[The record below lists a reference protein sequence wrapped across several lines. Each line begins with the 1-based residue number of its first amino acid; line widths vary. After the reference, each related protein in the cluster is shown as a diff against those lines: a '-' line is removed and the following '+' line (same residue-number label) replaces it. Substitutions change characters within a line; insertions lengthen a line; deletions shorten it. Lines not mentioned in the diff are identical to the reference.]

1 MLFLLLI
8 CLLLSIP
15 AVQTQLGKLATNR
28 LNKDF
33 GTNLVV
39 NKIDLSFL
47 GSVQLKGIE
56 IRDHHKDTLIFLD
69 KLSTSLLNA
78 KKILD
83 NKVNLGS
90 VSASGLTMHLKT
102 YKGED
107 NDNLSIFVES
117 FDDDT
122 PKDSLSSPFIL
133 RTSNI
138 YIDGLNF
145 KLLDFNEKDPLQFEA
160 LNGGG
165 NLQDFSVVGP
175 EVNAKIRGL
184 YFTENRGIS
193 ITNLSTDFL
202 YSKTQMKFDKTTLQT
217 NNSKVFGDIEFKYK
231 REDLQYFK
239 DKVTITA
246 KFKKSSLSI
255 LDVQKLYNEL
265 QGNDLLNF
273 TGNINGTLNN
283 FKAQNLNVTS
293 SNGMKIIAD
302 LGFKNALSSQRGFEF
317 TGDLENVTASYNQ
330 LKRVLPNLLGK
341 TLPTEFS
348 RLGKF
353 TLSGRTLITPEKM
366 DAVIDVDSEIGTIIS
381 DLELT
386 NIDDIDLAS
395 YSGEVEFQD
404 FNIGKFVNDPI
415 LGKVTLSG
423 DVNGSGFKVE
433 NINTSIIGKIENLEF
448 NGYNYQD
455 LLVNGQFQLQKFD
468 GDLKVNDENLK
479 LDFNGLADFSSAIN
493 KFDFTADIGFAN
505 LKETKL
511 FERDSISRFK
521 GKAIFDL
528 RGNTLD
534 DMIGKINFS
543 NVEYTN
549 QKQKYPFKQFEVT
562 SAIKDSIKTIKI
574 NSEDIVKGE
583 LEGKFLFSE
592 LLPVSQNALGSIYA
606 NYNPYKVLP
615 NQFLNFNFTIYNQ
628 IIDVFFP
635 QVSIAPNTKIS
646 GSIKGNTNGFKLRF
660 NSPEI
665 DAYGVKI
672 DKLALRL
679 DNKNPLFNTHLTAD
693 KVDHKYYKVEKLN
706 LLNRTVNDTL
716 FFKSEFTGGRR
727 NREKF
732 NLDFFYTI
740 DETKKSVV
748 GIEKSTFNFKE
759 NNWSINPGNNKENKV
774 VFDIKTNEFDFKQ
787 FKLKA
792 KEQEIA
798 FSGMLRDSTEKALN
812 VDFTKVKLASFLP
825 PIDSLSLKGVL
836 DGNLDFSQ
844 KEGIYS
850 PEGLLRIKDFSINGF
865 QQGDLALNVKGEN
878 SYEKYSVDLSLSNQR
893 VKSIAATG
901 SLDFS
906 TKRPQI
912 DLGVFLEN
920 FQLEAFSP
928 LGQDVLS
935 KLRGE
940 ASGSFTLKGAL
951 GNPSMDGL
959 LFLEGAGL
967 KFPYLDVDYDME
979 GVNTIRLKEQSF
991 FLNDITLRDT
1001 EHNTKGNLK
1010 GSITHSNFKLWSLD
1024 LTIDTDNLLVLN
1036 TKETEESLYYGT
1048 GFLKGNA
1055 RIYGLTDRLF
1065 IDVVGSTQPN
1075 TKFVI
1080 PISDVKTV
1088 DNYKLITFKKAQTD
1102 SIVQEQVNNFEALKG
1117 LTLDIKLD
1125 VTKDAEAEVVIDKN
1139 SGSALRGKGEGNLQI
1154 VINTRGKFTM
1164 DGNFVVDE
1172 GQYDFKYGGLVNRTF
1187 DVEKGGSISWNG
1199 DPFDAS
1205 LNIQAKYTT
1214 RANPAVLLENFNSNR
1229 KIPVDLFVKI
1239 TGGLFNSKQE
1249 FDIKIPNVNPAIK
1262 SELEFKLNDND
1273 INEKTFQFLSLL
1285 AFNKFY
1291 NPDATST
1298 LNSASAIIG
1307 TTSSAIS
1314 GVLSDLISS
1323 KDGKVQFGLGY
1334 DVADENDVENLN
1346 TEDQINVSVGTQIS
1360 DRVIV
1365 NGKVGVPVGSKTQ
1378 ASVVGEVK
1386 VEILLNEDGTFR
1398 TVIFNR
1404 QNEIQYST
1412 EEEGYTQG
1420 VGLTYQVNFNNLSDL
1435 LRKIGIK
1442 RKKKKVTKKR
1452 DSIFLSPDKSPV
1464 IFKKN

>member
-8 CLLLSIP
+8 SLLLSIP
-15 AVQTQLGKLATNR
+15 AVQTQLGKLVTNSV
-28 LNKDF
+28 NKDF

-39 NKIDLSFL
+39 KKIDLSFL
-47 GSVQLKGIE
+47 GSVQLKGVE
-56 IRDHHKDTLIFLD
+56 IRDHHKDTLIFVD
-69 KLSTSLLNA
+69 KLSTSILNA

-83 NKVNLGS
+83 NKVDLGS
-90 VSASGLTMHLKT
+90 VSASGITVHLKT
-102 YKGED
+102 YKGEE

-122 PKDSLSSPFIL
+122 PKDSTSSPFIL
-133 RTSNI
+133 KTSNI
-138 YIDGLNF
+138 YLNKLNF
-145 KLLDFNEKDPLQFEA
+145 KFLDFNKEDPLQFAA

-175 EVNAKIRGL
+175 KVNAKIRGL
-184 YFTENRGIS
+184 YFTENRDIQV
-193 ITNLSTDFL
+193 TNLTTDFT

-217 NNSKVFGDIEFKYK
+217 KTSKVLGDIEFNYK
-231 REDLQYFK
+231 REDLQYFN
-239 DKVTITA
+239 DKVNIKA
-246 KFKKSSLSI
+246 DFKRSSLSVAD
-255 LDVQKLYNEL
+255 LQKLYNEL
-265 QGNDLLNF
+265 EGNDVLHFN
-273 TGNINGTLNN
+273 GQVRGTLNN
-283 FKAQNLNVTS
+283 FKLQRLRLN
-293 SNGMKIIAD
+293 SNKGIKINAD
-302 LGFKNALSSQRGFEF
+302 LGFVNAISNERGVVFS
-317 TGDLENVTASYNQ
+317 GDIQNVTASYNQ
-330 LKRVLPNLLGK
+330 LKSVLPNLLGK
-341 TLPTEFS
+341 TMPTEFS
-348 RLGKF
+348 RLGTF
-353 TLSGRTLITPEKM
+353 TLSGRTYVTPEKM
-366 DAVIDVDSEIGTIIS
+366 DAVLTVNSDIGTIIS

-386 NIDDIDLAS
+386 NIDDIDFAN
-395 YSGEVEFQD
+395 YNGEVEFQQFD
-404 FNIGKFVNDPI
+404 LGKFVNDPI
-415 LGKVTLSG
+415 LGKVTLNG
-423 DVNGSGFKVE
+423 DVNGSGFKVS
-433 NINTSIIGKIENLEF
+433 NISTSIIGKITDLEF
-448 NGYNYQD
+448 NGYNYKD
-455 LLVNGQFQLQKFD
+455 LLVNGQFQHQKFD

-479 LDFNGLADFSSAIN
+479 LDFKGLADFSSAIN
-493 KFDFTADIGFAN
+493 KFDFTADVAFAN

-528 RGNTLD
+528 KGNTLD
-534 DMIGKINFS
+534 DMIGKINFT
-543 NVEYTN
+543 NVEYIN

-562 SAIKDSIKTIKI
+562 SSIKDSIKTIEI
-574 NSEDIVKGE
+574 NSQDIVKGK
-583 LEGKFLFSE
+583 LEGKFLFSQ
-592 LLPVSQNALGSIYA
+592 LMPVSQNALGSIYA

-635 QVSIAPNTKIS
+635 QVSIAPNTRVS
-646 GSIKGNTNGFKLRF
+646 GSVKGNSNGFKFRF
-660 NSPEI
+660 NSPKVEV
-665 DAYGVKI
+665 YGVKI
-672 DKLALRL
+672 NKIALRL

-693 KVDHKYYKVEKLN
+693 VVDHKYYKVEKLN

-740 DETKKSVV
+740 DEAKKSVV

-759 NNWSINPGNNKENKV
+759 NNWSINPENNKENKV
-774 VFDIKTNEFDFKQ
+774 VFDLKTNEFDFKK

-792 KEQEIA
+792 KEQEVA
-798 FSGMLRDSTEKALN
+798 FSGMLKDSTQKALK

-844 KEGIYS
+844 KDGIYS

-865 QQGDLALNVKGEN
+865 QQGDLSLNVKGEN
-878 SYEKYSVDLSLSNQR
+878 SYEKYSVDLSLNNQR

-901 SLDFS
+901 NIDFS

-912 DLGVFLEN
+912 DLGVFLED

-935 KLRGE
+935 KLRGK
-940 ASGSFTLKGAL
+940 ASGSFTVKGAL
-951 GNPSMDGL
+951 GNPNMDGL

-967 KFPYLDVDYDME
+967 KFPYLDVDYDIE

-991 FLNDITLRDT
+991 FLNNIILKDT
-1001 EHNTKGNLK
+1001 EFGSRGTLK
-1010 GSITHSNFKLWSLD
+1010 GAVSHQFFKSWYFD
-1024 LTIDTDNLLVLN
+1024 LRIDTDNLLVLN
-1036 TKETEESLYYGT
+1036 TKETDESLYYGT

-1055 RIYGLTDRLF
+1055 RIYGLTDRLN

-1088 DNYKLITFKKAQTD
+1088 DNYKLITFKKVQND
-1102 SIVQEQVNNFEALKG
+1102 SIIQQQVNNFEALKG

-1164 DGNFVVDE
+1164 DGNFEVDE

-1205 LNIQAKYTT
+1205 LNIRAKYTT

-1249 FDIKIPNVNPAIK
+1249 FDIKVPNVNPAIK

-1298 LNSASAIIG
+1298 LNSTSAIIG

-1420 VGLTYQVNFNNLSDL
+1420 VGLTYQVNFNNLSEL
-1435 LRKIGIK
+1435 LKKIGFK
-1442 RKKKKVTKKR
+1442 RKKKAVKKR
-1452 DSIFLSPDKSPV
+1452 DTIFVPQDKSPAV
-1464 IFKKN
+1464 FKKN